1 MKGSAR
7 SGLVFAA
14 KYISLIL
21 LALVI
26 IVTLVYIVAWIRF
39 DEPGTISFISLL
51 EVALPRLMPFYFLT
65 ILAFAAGYCPEGSK
79 DRMYIRMMM
88 SSFMIFCI
96 FFVSTS
102 VTYGIEEM
110 VINEGIGSYFRDLEL
125 TIDITHI
132 SMILSALPIMSI
144 VDAILEYRHNRDSLF
159 VDEEST

>member
-1 MKGSAR
+1 
-7 SGLVFAA
+7 
-14 KYISLIL
+14 
-21 LALVI
+21 
-26 IVTLVYIVAWIRF
+26 
-39 DEPGTISFISLL
+39 
-51 EVALPRLMPFYFLT
+51 
-65 ILAFAAGYCPEGSK
+65 
-79 DRMYIRMMM
+79 M

-132 SMILSALPIMSI
+132 SMILSALPMMSI